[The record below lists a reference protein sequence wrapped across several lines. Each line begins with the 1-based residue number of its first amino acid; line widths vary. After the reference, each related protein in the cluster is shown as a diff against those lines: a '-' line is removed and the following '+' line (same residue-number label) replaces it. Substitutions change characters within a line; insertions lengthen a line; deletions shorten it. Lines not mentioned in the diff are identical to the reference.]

1 MDIKKRL
8 QLSYYKTIA
17 TLNEEHKI
25 YIVQNSEDKHIYVKK
40 ILDVYN
46 YNVYKYLHSHHV
58 NGTPFI
64 YELYQ
69 EENTLTV
76 IEEYI
81 SGKTLEEL
89 LRQKHIFSIDEIK
102 NIVWQLCNI
111 LNQLHNCKP
120 AIIHRD
126 LKPSNIIL
134 TDEGRV
140 VLLDLNAAK
149 HFSNNG
155 NEDTTLLG
163 TKGYAA
169 PEQYGFGMSNPQTDI
184 YALGMVINT
193 LLHGDFSPI
202 PYPNTE
208 LTPIVIKCLKLPSE
222 KRYKSVN
229 EIKKQLNVSLVDSSK
244 LSYNKMMLLPPG
256 FRHLKPLNMI
266 VASIVYIFTFWLCLS
281 LEVKNSTPV
290 TLFIQ
295 RIFCL
300 IGFLGV
306 ELISNNYLGVQKSF
320 SLCRSN
326 NIIVRILGIC
336 IFDFIYLFAIIVIML
351 ILCTVY
357 S

>member
-1 MDIKKRL
+1 MDIRKRL

-25 YIVQNSEDKHIYVKK
+25 YIVQNSNNRHIYVKK
-40 ILDVYN
+40 ILDVYS
-46 YNVYKYLHSHHV
+46 YNVYKYLHAHHI

-69 EENTLTV
+69 EGDTLTI

-81 SGKTLEEL
+81 SGNTLEEL
-89 LRQKHIFSIDEIK
+89 LNQKYNFSTDEIK
-102 NIVWQLCNI
+102 NIAWQLCNI
-111 LNQLHNCKP
+111 LNQLHKCKP
-120 AIIHRD
+120 SIIHRD
-126 LKPSNIIL
+126 IKPTNIIL
-134 TDEGRV
+134 TEEGRV
-140 VLLDLNAAK
+140 ILLDLNAAK
-149 HFSNNG
+149 YFSSDR

-169 PEQYGFGMSNPQTDI
+169 PEQYGFGTSNPQTDI

-193 LLHGDFSPI
+193 LLHGEFSPI
-202 PYPNTE
+202 PYANCE
-208 LTPIVIKCLKLPSE
+208 LTPIITKCLKLSSKE
-222 KRYKSVN
+222 RYKSVN
-229 EIKKQLNVSLVDSSK
+229 EIKKQLNITPFDSSK
-244 LSYNKMMLLPPG
+244 PLYDKVIFLPPG

-266 VASIVYIFTFWLCLS
+266 VASIVYIITFWLCLS
-281 LEVKNSTPV
+281 LEVDNSTPI

-306 ELISNNYLGVQKSF
+306 EFISNNYMGILNSF

-326 NIIVRILGIC
+326 NIIIRILGIC
-336 IFDFIYLFAIIVIML
+336 IFDFIYLFAILIIVL

>member
-25 YIVQNSEDKHIYVKK
+25 FIVQNSEDKHIYVKK

-46 YNVYKYLHSHHV
+46 YNVYKHLHSHHI

-89 LRQKHIFSIDEIK
+89 LKQKHIFSIDEIK

-140 VLLDLNAAK
+140 ILLDLNAAK
-149 HFSNNG
+149 HFSSKG

-193 LLHGDFSPI
+193 LLHGEFSPI
-202 PYPNTE
+202 PYSESE
-208 LTPIVIKCLKLPSE
+208 LTPIVNKCLKLSPE
-222 KRYKSVN
+222 ERYKSVV
-229 EIKKQLNVSLVDSSK
+229 EIKKQLNINPIDSRKISL
-244 LSYNKMMLLPPG
+244 NKMIFLPPG
-256 FRHLKPLNMI
+256 FRHLNPLNMI
-266 VASIVYIFTFWLCLS
+266 VATIVYIFTFWLCLS
-281 LEVKNSTPV
+281 LEVNNSTPI

-295 RIFCL
+295 RISCL
-300 IGFLGV
+300 IGLLGV
-306 ELISNNYLGVQKSF
+306 ELISNDYLGIQKSF

-326 NIIVRILGIC
+326 NIVIRILGIC
-336 IFDFIYLFAIIVIML
+336 IFDIVYLFAIMIIML
-351 ILCTVY
+351 FLYDVY